1 MCRLAEWHDSQRKR
15 WSDWWA
21 KLTPSENTDDE
32 SLSSHLR
39 HLSKSLGEAEP
50 YRIGADAMRLAW
62 VQGRTAA
69 AIIKEQQSRQEIADN
84 LTPLKQLGNLAEA
97 QARDAITELS
107 GRISAIHSAT
117 YIVDRLKFQEAS
129 LDKKT
134 GLVVRGQLGENMRI
148 DATLIANTSWL
159 RAILWAFIHALREEA
174 VEQIGGDVFPVIMLD
189 DPQQTFDSEHR
200 ARWAEQIAKL
210 QKTAPGVQVLL
221 TTHDDQFLSQLDML
235 GVTGRRAHVCA
246 AGEEFGHIAI
256 LEGDQLDRKWAV
268 AEKAKTPAE
277 AKNYIAAVREFVEGM
292 LKLMLRG
299 IDPSIPTAVLGTC
312 REKIAELHDH
322 GIEPWNRPAFNTL
335 LAALA
340 KGRKEIKWMEDAHH
354 AGTVFGMNEASDVEK
369 HWRKTLRPALERGFR
384 IIRDHRALHGSL
396 TALHAFPPSVTL
408 PEGHKAKVRQ
418 FKLPL
423 LGTAAALSDGRVAD
437 GCVDLT
443 FATGSSPPVELK
455 DHFIFRLTKPT
466 LEPVA
471 RPGDL
476 LLVRD
481 HAEAT
486 RLSLVIAL
494 HESQLLARRFQ
505 VADNHNDVAVLTAS
519 AINPRLTAAPVV
531 AKLSTLTVKKV
542 VGVLYDTGKTV
553 SRTVV

>member
-1 MCRLAEWHDSQRKR
+1 M
-15 WSDWWA
+15 
-21 KLTPSENTDDE
+21 
-32 SLSSHLR
+32 
-39 HLSKSLGEAEP
+39 
-50 YRIGADAMRLAW
+50 
-62 VQGRTAA
+62 
-69 AIIKEQQSRQEIADN
+69 
-84 LTPLKQLGNLAEA
+84 
-97 QARDAITELS
+97 
-107 GRISAIHSAT
+107 
-117 YIVDRLKFQEAS
+117 
-129 LDKKT
+129 
-134 GLVVRGQLGENMRI
+134 RGQLGENIRI

-312 REKIAELHDH
+312 RENIAELHGH
-322 GIEPWNRPAFNTL
+322 GIEPWIRPTFNTL

-354 AGTVFGMNEASDVEK
+354 AGIVFGMNEASDVEK

-384 IIRDHRALHGSL
+384 IIYVPTPDSPAARKRQARFPRSL
-396 TALHAFPPSVTL
+396 
-408 PEGHKAKVRQ
+408 
-418 FKLPL
+418 
-423 LGTAAALSDGRVAD
+423 
-437 GCVDLT
+437 
-443 FATGSSPPVELK
+443 
-455 DHFIFRLTKPT
+455 
-466 LEPVA
+466 
-471 RPGDL
+471 
-476 LLVRD
+476 
-481 HAEAT
+481 
-486 RLSLVIAL
+486 
-494 HESQLLARRFQ
+494 RF
-505 VADNHNDVAVLTAS
+505 
-519 AINPRLTAAPVV
+519 
-531 AKLSTLTVKKV
+531 
-542 VGVLYDTGKTV
+542 
-553 SRTVV
+553 